1 MGLPGFRRFS
11 IITMV
16 VQNDKYEYN
25 CVLMF
30 LAIIGRKKFRNP
42 GNYEVDETIKN
53 AQSSA

>member
-1 MGLPGFRRFS
+1 
-11 IITMV
+11 MV

-30 LAIIGRKKFRNP
+30 LAIIGRKKSRNL